1 MSNPTRTILSAPTGA
16 PLEPSG
22 NPMLSGMGPA
32 AYAQRSDKPDT
43 TVHGEARIVP
53 LRAAPG
59 FFLNPEDP
67 DPRGM
72 SVIAA
77 DGLVAGT
84 ITEVWVDRAEAQP
97 RYYEVAI
104 TGDGRVLLPATNVR
118 IKARRGEV
126 NVKSITASQ
135 FADVPKT
142 KHPDLVTLREEDMI
156 QAYYASGYL
165 YALPGRMG
173 PVL

>member
-1 MSNPTRTILSAPTGA
+1 
-16 PLEPSG
+16 
-22 NPMLSGMGPA
+22 MLSGMGPA
-32 AYAQRSDKPDT
+32 AYAERADKPDI

-59 FFLNPEDP
+59 FFINPEDP

-72 SVIAA
+72 TVIAA
-77 DGLVAGT
+77 DGQVAGT
-84 ITEVWVDRAEAQP
+84 IAEVWVDRAEAQP
-97 RYYEVAI
+97 RYYEVALAGGK
-104 TGDGRVLLPATNVR
+104 TALLPATNVR
-118 IKARRGEV
+118 IKARRNEV
-126 NVKSITASQ
+126 YVKSITASQ

-142 KHPDLVTLREEDMI
+142 KQPDRITLREEDMV

-165 YALPGRMG
+165 YAVPSRMG

>member
-1 MSNPTRTILSAPTGA
+1 MSSPVKSANRAGA
-16 PLEPSG
+16 PVDPPG

-32 AYAQRSDKPDT
+32 AYAERSDKPDT

-72 SVIAA
+72 TVIAV
-77 DGLVAGT
+77 DGQVAGT
-84 ITEVWVDRAEAQP
+84 IAEVWVDRAEAQP
-97 RYYEVAI
+97 RYYEVALAE
-104 TGDGRVLLPATNVR
+104 GKVVLLPATNVR
-118 IKARRGEV
+118 IKTRHNEAH
-126 NVKSITASQ
+126 VKSITSRQ

-142 KHPDLVTLREEDMI
+142 KQPDRITLREEDMV

-165 YALPGRMG
+165 YALPKRMG

>member
-1 MSNPTRTILSAPTGA
+1 MSSPVKSANRAGA
-16 PLEPSG
+16 PLEPQG

-32 AYAQRSDKPDT
+32 AFAERSDKPDI

-72 SVIAA
+72 TVIAA
-77 DGLVAGT
+77 DGQVAGT
-84 ITEVWVDRAEAQP
+84 ISEVWVDRAEAQP
-97 RYYEVAI
+97 RYYEVSLA
-104 TGDGRVLLPATNVR
+104 GGKKVLLPATNVR
-118 IKARRGEV
+118 IKARNNVV
-126 NVKSITASQ
+126 NVKSITAAQ
-135 FADVPKT
+135 FADVPT
-142 KHPDLVTLREEDMI
+142 TRQPDRITLLEEDKV
-156 QAYYASGYL
+156 QAYYAGGYL
-165 YALPGRMG
+165 YAMPDRMG